1 MTRLDQVK
9 WWLLAF
15 VLLAFVL
22 LAFMLPARLMAHGG
36 GVAQVTDAP
45 AGPYHLFAW
54 TSPDPWRASET
65 VHVTVAVT
73 RMEGEQTF
81 PITDAQVTV
90 RLVPDGQPDQALA
103 LPATP
108 VSAVAAGFYEVD
120 HELPFAG
127 LWRVEVSVAGSA
139 GTGAVSFP
147 MQAAPAAANNWLVWA
162 GAGALALL
170 VVVFLVFGARRRPG
184 KRAAAAQRATPASVA
199 QE

>member
-1 MTRLDQVK
+1 MNRLAHRK
-9 WWLLAF
+9 WWLLAL
-15 VLLAFVL
+15 LLAFV
-22 LAFMLPARLMAHGG
+22 LPARLMAHGG

-54 TSPDPWRASET
+54 TSPDPWRAGEA
-65 VHVTVAVT
+65 VHVTVAAT
-73 RMEGEQTF
+73 RAEADQTF
-81 PITDAQVTV
+81 PVTDAQVTV
-90 RLVPDGQPDQALA
+90 RLVPDAQPEQMLT
-103 LPATP
+103 LQATP

-139 GTGAVSFP
+139 GAGAVSFP

-162 GAGALALL
+162 GAVVALL
-170 VVVFLVFGARRRPG
+170 VVIFLFFGARRRPG
-184 KRAAAAQRATPASVA
+184 KRAAAMQHAAPASVA